1 MGAAIPKSRIQF
13 SCPIGPPRSEYA
25 FKWPTHVRQTG
36 KYLPEVGQ
44 RLRFQ
49 VTRFHGEPVT
59 VLGKSK
65 ATLDLSMLGRMCLRS
80 HGELADRNVYLIFSR
95 PLNEKYANIAI
106 SRQLRNFDDAFAQR
120 ADEGFQKRPFS
131 THCASRDG
139 YTQALLVVL
148 LDEYQP
154 SVSNLL
160 KGRISQV
167 SIEKLLRYADRLHL
181 ETSIAVRPMEAAPRR
196 RKPRAAST
204 ARRAARKD
212 ALAV

>member
-25 FKWPTHVRQTG
+25 LKWPTHVRQTG

-65 ATLDLSMLGRMCLRS
+65 ATLDLSMLGGMCLRS
-80 HGELADRNVYLIFSR
+80 HGGLADRNVYLIFSR

-106 SRQLRNFDDAFAQR
+106 SRQLRNFDDAFAHR

-139 YTQALLVVL
+139 
-148 LDEYQP
+148 
-154 SVSNLL
+154 
-160 KGRISQV
+160 
-167 SIEKLLRYADRLHL
+167 
-181 ETSIAVRPMEAAPRR
+181 
-196 RKPRAAST
+196 
-204 ARRAARKD
+204 
-212 ALAV
+212 

>member
-1 MGAAIPKSRIQF
+1 
-13 SCPIGPPRSEYA
+13 
-25 FKWPTHVRQTG
+25 
-36 KYLPEVGQ
+36 
-44 RLRFQ
+44 

-139 YTQALLVVL
+139 
-148 LDEYQP
+148 
-154 SVSNLL
+154 
-160 KGRISQV
+160 
-167 SIEKLLRYADRLHL
+167 
-181 ETSIAVRPMEAAPRR
+181 
-196 RKPRAAST
+196 
-204 ARRAARKD
+204 
-212 ALAV
+212 